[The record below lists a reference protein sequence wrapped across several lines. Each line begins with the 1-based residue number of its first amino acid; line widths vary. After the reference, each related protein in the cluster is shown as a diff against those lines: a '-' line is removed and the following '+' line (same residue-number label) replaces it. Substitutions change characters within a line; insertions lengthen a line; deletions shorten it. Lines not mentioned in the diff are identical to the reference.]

1 MASKAKGGAVEAG
14 ANGGHVKSADR
25 VMSVL
30 DLLAANGSMSFSEIV
45 DGLGVPKSS
54 AHALLR
60 TMQDRKYL
68 ALDPDSKEYRLGNRI
83 WELAQAHHGIEDL
96 RTLMKPLMDR
106 LVERT
111 GETVQLARLDG
122 VEAVYLELS
131 ESPHPVKLT
140 SRPGARLPAHTSGI
154 GKALLAS
161 LDQEEAKRRLGD
173 EPLEK
178 LTEHTISDPAELLE
192 ELERIRAAGYSSDDE
207 EFAVGLRCI
216 AMPLLDA
223 TGRPVAAMSV
233 SVPTPRYSR
242 KGMADAR
249 RALTETVTEGAEL
262 LGRWR
267 D

>member
-1 MASKAKGGAVEAG
+1 MATNASTAPGKAKD
-14 ANGGHVKSADR
+14 NGGHVKSADR

-30 DLLAANGSMSFSEIV
+30 DLVAENGSMTFSEIV
-45 DGLGVPKSS
+45 AGLGTPKSS

-68 ALDPDSKEYRLGNRI
+68 TLDAGSKEYRLGNRI

-106 LVERT
+106 LVEQT
-111 GETVQLARLDG
+111 EETVQLARLDG
-122 VEAVYLELS
+122 LEAVYLELS

-140 SRPGARLPAHTSGI
+140 SRPGTRLPAHTSGI

-161 LDQEEAKRRLGD
+161 LDPEEAERRLGD
-173 EPLEK
+173 QPLEK
-178 LTEHTISDPAELLE
+178 LTEHTIADPAELVE
-192 ELERIRAAGYSSDDE
+192 ELEKIRAAGYSSDDE
-207 EFAVGLRCI
+207 EFAIGLRCI

-249 RALTETVTEGAEL
+249 RALAETVAEGAEL